1 MDLSDLNYFFS
12 IKSNIYKF
20 SILYFNKLKLKSLAF
35 YKFLKINN
43 QQIFRFIVSGVIA
56 SILNFISYRS
66 LYLIF
71 NNILFAS
78 IFGYYL
84 GILVSFIF
92 AKSWVFK
99 NSNAQPLVKSLSLF
113 SLIYFLGGIEMS
125 LVILFINQLI
135 DNYKIAWL
143 FGALIGSINNY
154 LGSKYLTFK
163 K

>member
-1 MDLSDLNYFFS
+1 MYLNNS
-12 IKSNIYKF
+12 
-20 SILYFNKLKLKSLAF
+20 KLKSLALH
-35 YKFLKINN
+35 KFLKINN
-43 QQIFRFIVSGVIA
+43 QQILRFIVSGVIA
-56 SILNFISYRS
+56 SIFNFISYRS

-78 IFGYYL
+78 ISGYCI

-99 NSNAQPLVKSLSLF
+99 KRNSQPLVKSLSLF
-113 SLIYFLGGIEMS
+113 FLIYFLGGITMS
-125 LVILFINQLI
+125 LVILFTNQLI
-135 DNYKIAWL
+135 DNYKISWL

-154 LGSKYLTFK
+154 LGSKYLLFK

>member
-1 MDLSDLNYFFS
+1 M
-12 IKSNIYKF
+12 
-20 SILYFNKLKLKSLAF
+20 

-43 QQIFRFIVSGVIA
+43 QQILRFIVSGVIA
-56 SILNFISYRS
+56 SIFNFISYRS

-78 IFGYYL
+78 ISGYCI

-92 AKSWVFK
+92 AKLWVFK
-99 NSNAQPLVKSLSLF
+99 NSNTQPLVKSLSLF
-113 SLIYFLGGIEMS
+113 CLIYFLGGIEMS
-125 LVILFINQLI
+125 LVIFFINQLI
-135 DNYKIAWL
+135 NNYKIAWL

-154 LGSKYLTFK
+154 LGSKYLSFK

>member
-1 MDLSDLNYFFS
+1 M
-12 IKSNIYKF
+12 
-20 SILYFNKLKLKSLAF
+20 YFNKLKLKSLAF

-43 QQIFRFIVSGVIA
+43 QQILRFIVSGLIA
-56 SILNFISYRS
+56 SIFNFISYRS
-66 LYLIF
+66 LYLFF

-78 IFGYYL
+78 VSGYCL

-99 NSNAQPLVKSLSLF
+99 NSNGKPLVKSLSLF

-125 LVILFINQLI
+125 LVILFVNQLI

>member
-1 MDLSDLNYFFS
+1 M
-12 IKSNIYKF
+12 
-20 SILYFNKLKLKSLAF
+20 AF

-43 QQIFRFIVSGVIA
+43 QQILRFIVSGVIA

-66 LYLIF
+66 LYLLI

-78 IFGYYL
+78 IFGYCI

-92 AKSWVFK
+92 AKLWVFK
-99 NSNAQPLVKSLSLF
+99 TSKRKALVKSFSLF
-113 SLIYFLGGIEMS
+113 CLIYFLGGIEMS
-125 LVILFINQLI
+125 LVILFINQII

-154 LGSKYLTFK
+154 LGSKYLLFK

>member
-1 MDLSDLNYFFS
+1 M
-12 IKSNIYKF
+12 
-20 SILYFNKLKLKSLAF
+20 AF

-43 QQIFRFIVSGVIA
+43 QQILRFIVSGLIA
-56 SILNFISYRS
+56 SIFNFISYRS

-78 IFGYYL
+78 VSGYCL

-99 NSNAQPLVKSLSLF
+99 NSNGKPIVKSLSLF

-125 LVILFINQLI
+125 LVILFVNQLI

-154 LGSKYLTFK
+154 LGSKFLLFK

>member
-1 MDLSDLNYFFS
+1 MYLNNS
-12 IKSNIYKF
+12 
-20 SILYFNKLKLKSLAF
+20 KLKSLALH
-35 YKFLKINN
+35 KFLKINN
-43 QQIFRFIVSGVIA
+43 QQILRFIVSGVIA
-56 SILNFISYRS
+56 SIFNFISYRS

-78 IFGYYL
+78 VSGYCL

-99 NSNAQPLVKSLSLF
+99 NSNGKPLVKSLSLF

-125 LVILFINQLI
+125 LVILFVNQLI